1 VVEGVL
7 VQQCPNKF
15 FEHLIS
21 KRSINSSAG
30 SSGGWERGEL
40 MDGRSLVR
48 GAAGFDVRDDLR
60 PGKPGPPVESD
71 RVLGVEVDDMS
82 PRARVAVALTV
93 LVPVVLSGLFLVAFV
108 PGLWWVFTTYGWIS
122 LPAFGLLVRGISEL
136 REGLT
141 RSDSLEGKEKEL
153 LRAIRE
159 WGELTPTRA
168 AMETSLS
175 VAEADA
181 MLRDLAEGGHLEVR
195 VRGGALF
202 YALRAR
208 PAT

>member
-1 VVEGVL
+1 V
-7 VQQCPNKF
+7 
-15 FEHLIS
+15 
-21 KRSINSSAG
+21 
-30 SSGGWERGEL
+30 
-40 MDGRSLVR
+40 SLVR
-48 GAAGFDVRDDLR
+48 L
-60 PGKPGPPVESD
+60 
-71 RVLGVEVDDMS
+71 
-82 PRARVAVALTV
+82 
-93 LVPVVLSGLFLVAFV
+93 LSRTGSW
-108 PGLWWVFTTYGWIS
+108 GS
-122 LPAFGLLVRGISEL
+122 
-136 REGLT
+136 
-141 RSDSLEGKEKEL
+141 RSASLEGKEKEL

-168 AMETSLS
+168 AKEASLS